1 MCQVLILGLATL
13 VGTSAC
19 SSHMRPRAVP
29 ATQSYRLA
37 ATIQDLMAGQIDPSA
52 DALWDSVAIIQSSSG
67 TEDRHPRTAA
77 EWQAVRGRAVT
88 LIEAGNLLRMPG
100 RRARSG
106 DTPPGPG
113 ELSAA
118 EIQQRI
124 DVNHDNFVQF
134 ADVLQDAGFKAL
146 AAIDARNAQ
155 ALMDAG
161 GIIDEACE
169 ACHVT
174 YWYPNQSRPGT

>member
-1 MCQVLILGLATL
+1 IE
-13 VGTSAC
+13 
-19 SSHMRPRAVP
+19 
-29 ATQSYRLA
+29 
-37 ATIQDLMAGQIDPSA
+37 
-52 DALWDSVAIIQSSSG
+52 SSSG

-77 EWQAVRGRAVT
+77 EWQAVRDRAVA
-88 LIEAGNLLRMPG
+88 LIETSNLLRMPG
-100 RRARSG
+100 RRVRSG
-106 DTPPGPG
+106 DTPTGPG
-113 ELSAA
+113 ELSPA

-124 DVNHDNFVQF
+124 DMNHNNFAQF

-146 AAIDARNAQ
+146 AAIDAKNAQ

-174 YWYPNQSRPGT
+174 YWYPNQSHPGT